1 MSDYCVVVTGGA
13 HARFF
18 TLEPVEFPE
27 LESGPK
33 LIDRGEL
40 LNPVKEIAGRD
51 LYTDLKTGRS
61 RAPHGGPSHGYDDHR
76 TQHEDEF
83 DRRFARKVVEVARRL
98 AKENRA
104 RRIVLAAPARMLGL
118 LRQDLDVIHRH
129 GIEVHKVA
137 KDMSKFSPR
146 QIHDH
151 LAKRQLLPACRRPGI
166 C

>member
-1 MSDYCVVVTGGA
+1 MSEYCVVVSGGA
-13 HARFF
+13 RARFF
-18 TLEPVEFPE
+18 TLEPVDFPE

-33 LIDRGEL
+33 LIDKGEL

-51 LYTDLKTGRS
+51 LYTDPRTGRS
-61 RAPHGGPSHGYDDHR
+61 RAPRGGPSHGYDDHR

-83 DRRFARKVVEVARRL
+83 DRRFARRVVQKARRV

-104 RRIVLAAPARMLGL
+104 RRIVMAAPARMLGL
-118 LRQDLDVIHRH
+118 LRQDLAVIPKE

-151 LAKRQLLPACRRPGI
+151 LARKQLLPAYRRPGV
-166 C
+166 